1 MDEQKGLTGSEL
13 YSGVQGA
20 IAYDAVGGA
29 LKKGT
34 SIATKRAVGATLGA
48 ALAGPGE
55 VLADIILPNEVNN
68 GEDQIM
74 KTINSKATN
83 SMLGDTKKL
92 IEGQEIP
99 PELQKKMDSYIASL
113 MHVIHNPKTADGIL
127 EMLGAAP
134 PAESI
139 PHTALYVNDAVEKV
153 FGKKNA
159 QVEDS
164 VKIAGAMYLVSDLS
178 ELGNAANVWKGQKVP
193 EQEVPKILQKTM
205 SQYIHKGI
213 REGSIDPIQLQS
225 DTEPLL
231 NDKQRQVGS
240 TLQQKLGLPGEP
252 TASMGIDAYTKKKTA
267 PLEAENAQLRK
278 MLSDQQKQEQQK
290 NGGM

>member
-1 MDEQKGLTGSEL
+1 MAEQDQTQSP
-13 YSGVQGA
+13 VN
-20 IAYDAVGGA
+20 DA
-29 LKKGT
+29 
-34 SIATKRAVGATLGA
+34 
-48 ALAGPGE
+48 
-55 VLADIILPNEVNN
+55 
-68 GEDQIM
+68 
-74 KTINSKATN
+74 
-83 SMLGDTKKL
+83 KKL
-92 IEGQEIP
+92 MEGQEVS

-153 FGKKNA
+153 FDKKNTK
-159 QVEDS
+159 VEDS

-205 SQYIHKGI
+205 SQYIHQGI
-213 REGSIDPIQLQS
+213 RSGSIDPIQLQA

-231 NDKQRQVGS
+231 NDKQRQIGS
-240 TLQQKLGLPGEP
+240 TLQEKLGLPGEP

-267 PLEAENAQLRK
+267 PLEAENAQLK
-278 MLSDQQKQEQQK
+278 KLLSEQQRSKQQEQQQSK
-290 NGGM
+290 GGMF